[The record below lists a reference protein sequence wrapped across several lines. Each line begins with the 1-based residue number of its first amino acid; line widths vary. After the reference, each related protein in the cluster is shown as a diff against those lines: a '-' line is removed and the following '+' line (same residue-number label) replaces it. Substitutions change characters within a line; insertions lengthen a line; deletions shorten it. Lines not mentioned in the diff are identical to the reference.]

1 MLKKLMS
8 VMALVM
14 AVLIITPDAEA
25 KRFGGGK
32 SWGKSQPTF
41 KKQPSQTNQQ
51 ANQQQNQNNGT
62 AANTGRRSG
71 MMGGL
76 LGGLLA
82 GGLFA
87 ALLGG
92 GAFEGLQM
100 MDILLFALIAFV
112 AVRFLR
118 GLNQQKAA
126 AMNHQPAQAYQGP
139 QAEQQWQQGGFASA
153 SQLASGGKDDVPFN
167 PPAGFDANAFLE
179 GARGHF
185 DTLQRAWNDN
195 KLEVMQEYL
204 SIELYN
210 ALAEERRSYGSEEI
224 NSSVVFIDA
233 ELVRADHSMLNAEVS
248 VKFTGKTRDEVS
260 GQESDVAEVWHL
272 ERKLDQANS
281 PWLIVGIEA

>member
-1 MLKKLMS
+1 MLKKLFNI
-8 VMALVM
+8 MALVM
-14 AVLIITPDAEA
+14 AVIIVTPEVEA

-41 KKQPSQTNQQ
+41 KKQPSQQL
-51 ANQQQNQNNGT
+51 NQQQSPNSGATNT
-62 AANTGRRSG
+62 ARRPN

-126 AMNHQPAQAYQGP
+126 AMNHASATGYPGP
-139 QAEQQWQQGGFASA
+139 QQQNQWQQGGFASA
-153 SQLASGGKDDVPFN
+153 SQLASAEQQDIPFN
-167 PPAGFDANAFLE
+167 PPAGFDRVAFLD

-195 KLEVMQEYL
+195 NLSLMQEYL
-204 SIELYN
+204 SIDLFN
-210 ALAEERRSYGSEEI
+210 ALTEERRSYGSQEI
-224 NSSVVFIDA
+224 NSKVLFVDA

-248 VKFTGKTRDEVS
+248 VKFTGRIRDEVS
-260 GQESDVAEVWHL
+260 GEESELNEVWHL
-272 ERKLDQANS
+272 ERRLDQDNA

>member
-1 MLKKLMS
+1 MLKKLFNI
-8 VMALVM
+8 MALVM
-14 AVLIITPDAEA
+14 AVLIVTPEVEA

-41 KKQPSQTNQQ
+41 KKQPSQQL
-51 ANQQQNQNNGT
+51 NQQQSPNSGATST
-62 AANTGRRSG
+62 ARRPN

-126 AMNHQPAQAYQGP
+126 AMNHASAAGYPGSAQN
-139 QAEQQWQQGGFASA
+139 QWQQGGFASA
-153 SQLASGGKDDVPFN
+153 SQLANAEQQDIPFN
-167 PPAGFDANAFLE
+167 PPAGFDSVAFLD

-195 KLEVMQEYL
+195 NLSLMQEYL
-204 SIELYN
+204 SIDLYN
-210 ALAEERRSYGSEEI
+210 ALTEERRSYGSQEI
-224 NSSVVFIDA
+224 NSKVLFVDA

-248 VKFTGKTRDEVS
+248 VKFTGRIRDEVS
-260 GQESDVAEVWHL
+260 GEESELNEVWHL
-272 ERKLDQANS
+272 ERRLDQDNA

>member
-1 MLKKLMS
+1 MLKKIFNI
-8 VMALVM
+8 MALVM
-14 AVLIITPDAEA
+14 AVIIVTPEVEA
-25 KRFGGGK
+25 KRFGSGK

-41 KKQPSQTNQQ
+41 KKQPSQQL
-51 ANQQQNQNNGT
+51 NQQQSPNSGT
-62 AANTGRRSG
+62 TTSARRPN

-126 AMNHQPAQAYQGP
+126 AMNHASVTGYPNP
-139 QAEQQWQQGGFASA
+139 QQQNQWQQGGFASA
-153 SQLASGGKDDVPFN
+153 SQLAGAEQQDVPFN
-167 PPAGFDANAFLE
+167 PPAGFDSVAFLD

-195 KLEVMQEYL
+195 NLSLMQEYL
-204 SIELYN
+204 SIDLYN
-210 ALAEERRSYGSEEI
+210 ALAEERRSYGSQEI
-224 NSSVVFIDA
+224 NSQVLFVDA

-248 VKFTGKTRDEVS
+248 VKFTGRIRDEQS
-260 GQESDVAEVWHL
+260 GEESELNEVWHL
-272 ERKLDQANS
+272 ERKLDQNNA